1 MEEKEAIKLWKEL
14 GVELAKMSFS
24 CGGDSMGDTEWTL
37 EDKEGNNI
45 KSSELIDYLDND
57 VYHQVSFYDASD
69 GHYMGEFGTVEVEL
83 VEDTEDI
90 DDAYFSFCKYAQS
103 EWEESVLSETELEL
117 TEDEANYIK
126 EFVSNIN
133 GGEGELP
140 LFNYK
145 IDFIKTDEMEA
156 LEESITEKVD
166 KFTVGFQPEDCYD
179 LRDFYT
185 YESDCEFN
193 GNSLLINMTNYDYV
207 LTDSDD

>member
-1 MEEKEAIKLWKEL
+1 MEEKEAIKLWKGI
-14 GVELAKMSFS
+14 GVELAKMHFS

-45 KSSELIDYLDND
+45 GSSELIDYLDNE
-57 VYHQVSFYDASD
+57 VYNQVNFYDASD

-90 DDAYFSFCKYAQS
+90 DDAYFSFHKYAHS
-103 EWEESVLSETELEL
+103 EWEEALYSETELEL

-133 GGEGELP
+133 GGEGESP

-145 IDFIKTDEMEA
+145 IDFIKTDEMGA
-156 LEESITEKVD
+156 LEESITEKVG
-166 KFTVGFQPEDCYD
+166 KFTVGFQPEECYD

-193 GNSLLINMTNYDYV
+193 GNSLIINMTNYDYV
-207 LTDSDD
+207 LTDSDN

>member
-24 CGGDSMGDTEWTL
+24 CGGDSMNDTEWTL
-37 EDKEGNNI
+37 EDEDGNNI
-45 KSSELIDYLDND
+45 DSSDLIGYLDSA
-57 VYHQVSFYDASD
+57 VYSNVSFYEASD

-83 VEDTEDI
+83 VEDTEHI
-90 DDAYFSFCKYAQS
+90 DDTYFSFHKYAQS
-103 EWEESVLSETELEL
+103 EWEEAINSETELEL

-133 GGEGELP
+133 GGEGELA

-145 IDFIKTDEMEA
+145 VDFIKTDEMEA
-156 LEESITEKVD
+156 LEGSITKKID
-166 KFTVGFQPEDCYD
+166 DFTFEFKPEEYED

-193 GNSLLINMTNYDYV
+193 GNSLVINMTNFDFV
-207 LTDSDD
+207 VTDSDD

>member
-14 GVELAKMSFS
+14 GVELAKMAFS

-37 EDKEGNNI
+37 EDKDGNNI
-45 KSSELIDYLDND
+45 DSSELIGYLDSA
-57 VYHQVSFYDASD
+57 VYRNVSFYEASD

-83 VEDTEDI
+83 VEDTEHI
-90 DDAYFSFCKYAQS
+90 DDTYFSFYKNAQS
-103 EWEESVLSETELEL
+103 EWEEALYSETELEL

-133 GGEGELP
+133 GGEGELA

-145 IDFIKTDEMEA
+145 VDFIKTDEMEA
-156 LEESITEKVD
+156 LEESITKKVD
-166 KFTVGFQPEDCYD
+166 DFTVEFKPEECND

-193 GNSLLINMTNYDYV
+193 GNSLLINMTNFDYV
-207 LTDSDD
+207 VTDGD

>member
-1 MEEKEAIKLWKEL
+1 MEEKEAIKLWKKL
-14 GVELAKMSFS
+14 GVELAKMDFS
-24 CGGDSMGDTEWTL
+24 CGGDSMGDTYWTL
-37 EDKEGNNI
+37 EDKDGNKI
-45 KSSELIDYLDND
+45 DSSELIGYLDNQ
-57 VYHQVSFYDASD
+57 VYHHISFYEASD

-103 EWEESVLSETELEL
+103 EWEEALYSETELEL

-133 GGEGELP
+133 GGEGELA

-145 IDFIKTDEMEA
+145 VDFIKTDEMEA
-156 LEESITEKVD
+156 LEGSITEKVD
-166 KFTVGFQPEDCYD
+166 KFTVEFKPEECYD

-193 GNSLLINMTNYDYV
+193 GNSLLINMTNFDYV
-207 LTDSDD
+207 ITDSDN